1 MKLISHRGN
10 INGSNP
16 QKENHPIY
24 INDALN
30 KGYYVEI
37 DVWFVDGKWFLGH
50 DNPQYEISFDFLFE
64 RNFYLHAKNGDAYYE
79 MWKQCEL
86 NCFWHTDENWILT
99 TYNEIW
105 TYPNEQLYPK
115 SICVLPELG
124 YKGDLKKCSG
134 ICSDFVE
141 NYKNL

>member
-10 INGSNP
+10 INGPNP
-16 QKENHPIY
+16 QKENYPDY
-24 INDALN
+24 VNDALN

-50 DNPQYEISFDFLFE
+50 DKPQYEVSIEFLFK
-64 RNFYLHAKNGDAYYE
+64 RNLYLHAKNGNAYYE
-79 MWKQCEL
+79 MWKHWEL
-86 NCFWHTDENWILT
+86 NCFWHTNENWVLT
-99 TYNEIW
+99 TYDEIW
-105 TYPNEQLYPK
+105 TYPNEQLYPE

-134 ICSDFVE
+134 ICSDFIE